1 MTYKDKIFCILS
13 NPTEVMVRTKPQK
26 VDLKMFQNDRSNN
39 LIYLQLH
46 LHPLSPDWLL
56 VMVWLLIW
64 TLHYHKV
71 PKRTLCEHFLS
82 MLQIFLIA

>member
-1 MTYKDKIFCILS
+1 MTYREEIFCILS
-13 NPTEVMVRTKPQK
+13 NPTEVLVHPNLQK
-26 VDLKMFQNDRSNN
+26 IELKMFENDRSNN
-39 LIYLQLH
+39 SIYFQLN

-56 VMVWLLIW
+56 VMVWLIIW